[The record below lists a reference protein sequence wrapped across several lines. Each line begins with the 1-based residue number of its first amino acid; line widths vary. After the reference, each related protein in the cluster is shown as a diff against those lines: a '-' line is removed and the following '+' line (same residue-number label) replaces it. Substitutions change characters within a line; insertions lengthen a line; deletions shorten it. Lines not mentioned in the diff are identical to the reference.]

1 MSIMNTIA
9 LGISTDLTKGYK
21 PDWNPS
27 RGNLNILNPSADAP
41 MQPQPLPIVTERGD
55 WSYPTVTLHDT
66 PISLVTELL
75 GYKVEH
81 PAIEVSPPSLP
92 AGALMLFSPTGDA
105 ARKALSETLGVSL
118 DNPNLRYALVKL
130 ERKDATVHHT
140 TTETG
145 ILMTV
150 NALNPDP
157 AIGINSNFM
166 RNLARLRH
174 FPVFGEQDE
183 VTQLKEQDANAYL
196 DTFSEWGTH
205 FVSSVTVGDQLIQ
218 VFAYEADRFERVQQA
233 YKQPDNELS
242 GPKAVDFQYFTT
254 DASTGHF
261 GYVSEYGKLLCLS
274 HSSTFQKSLQ
284 SGEWMESFWSK
295 HDSLFQAFAENSQ
308 VSLNQL
314 NSAYT
319 EQAPVMVTL
328 GPLTTF
334 TEYKRTAVWRR
345 VLKGALSTVFGDA
358 INAGFSR
365 INTTDFNRLLP
376 EDQPGLLSTIASPT
390 INIYKTLLDIAQM
403 QLVARDQ
410 VKSFTTFGYVVAAQA
425 STPVL
430 PPGESVRLFGYIL
443 DMRTQGNPNVIT
455 LTDQG
460 YDELLIGCDSF
471 LGAARFQ
478 NTVGSKHMVVV
489 DGLRYEKE
497 VSGNVRVTGDVR
509 TPPPVDTL
517 EALKDGLEFSLAFAE
532 AVLGLQEG
540 NSGGNPTHQFV
551 RNYLSWIGRIIPA
564 DTTDEQLL
572 AMRVHALDL
581 GGYSPNSRAGA
592 FVPILPASAYE
603 KSLEAIMGYLQE
615 IQRQIAENTIQ
626 VNQRKQAELTI
637 DVGKTLN
644 QNIIQSGELLTG
656 LIKAN
661 ADSTTDLGKQYD
673 AVITTR
679 KAESE
684 LQQAKISDLEKLLFE
699 QQAEVDQAVQVY
711 KSKVKQWETME
722 LIKFGLDVATSTFS
736 LGTSILIPASSIS
749 AVKDLGLTAQRI
761 QKTLNVLN
769 TTMKLYSSVSGTL
782 QKLQHTQTTL
792 DGLDGMSFGDT
803 SQLDW
808 DEMSIQLDVVMSTGP
823 SDASVTEAKA
833 QMVAAFKILV
843 MRGKA
848 LTSARS
854 SLHQIQRDIYTTQRQ
869 KEINQRQAK
878 RLNALVGTLHPA
890 NIEDL
895 DRSAVDLVGL
905 TGHLEYLRRQMLT
918 TFTKSFLLQ
927 DQALQYAWLQQPTVI
942 SSYSLLTFMQARIA
956 QSQATITARS
966 QLMQYQASTT
976 NPIVYQVDGV
986 MSEDISGGHSFQITI
1001 GPDSPEFSQYVNLRV
1016 KSVVAEIDG
1025 VKDTDSGKL
1034 LVRLTFDDSPFVDR
1048 NIERQPL
1055 TFHTPWRERTY
1066 QFDAQTNAPEFTDNG
1081 NSWSQGVSRIT
1092 PFGAWRVD
1100 LPKTNLN
1107 KGISFKGHTVKVR
1120 LQFTLEA
1127 RIVDKPI
1134 RVAANAFAKGR
1145 ALGVETLRLNAM
1157 NLAVSGASRPSS
1169 SALITQMNAQGTTT
1183 NGWDV
1188 VFNMGLS
1195 QINNSLRDQYT
1206 ELKNNTTYK
1215 NTIDAETRTMVVEG
1229 VWSIKKFH
1237 MEYGYPLL
1245 RFSVNND
1252 NTVELSMPIERGSL
1266 TNCIQVG
1273 DDPERCD
1280 PPTSITG
1287 KTLTAY
1293 VKLAKTSGKVQVDGA
1308 DHNVLK
1314 VELNMDQGAFS
1325 VDDIEISDEERVALN
1340 KAIKAYFSEN
1350 PVNYLINQLDLSNVP
1365 VIDALKP
1372 NGFLFKVLKTQADV
1386 EMLQMFIQTGNRA
1399 LLNPT
1404 QTFLNGVSEP
1414 LPQSQDASLII
1425 RSALYYGAVLPQS
1438 MNKHGWTL
1446 VGRNPSDPAQASWAE
1461 FTNAPVSATGIDLS
1475 GLTQTSTYS
1484 NPQGGGGSS
1493 TTTRYSFPNDTVTWN
1508 LSGMT
1513 LKSASEG
1520 PMSLSGSKTQSM
1532 TINTSTTFTYWP
1544 CFGNCTS
1551 RSTGS
1556 FSNDATSNISASA
1569 PISVSGSGRD
1579 QAIKIAMSS
1588 QAVTVTGHLAGGGP
1602 SGSDD
1607 LQAKVNQ
1614 QIKSQVP
1621 PQVVQQLNVSFD
1633 SVSLFAIKNLLFPS
1647 NNYIQFSEAAVPGDL
1662 LVLGSFKS
1670 LS

>member
-1 MSIMNTIA
+1 MSIINTIK
-9 LGISTDLTKGYK
+9 LGLSTDLTKGYK
-21 PDWNPS
+21 SDWNPS
-27 RGNLNILNPSADAP
+27 TGNLNILYPSNEAP
-41 MQPQPLPIVTERGD
+41 MQPKSLPVVTERGD
-55 WSYPTVTLHDT
+55 WSYPIVSLHDT
-66 PISLVTELL
+66 PMSLVTELL

-81 PAIEVSPPSLP
+81 PAIDDSPPSLP
-92 AGALMLFSPTGDA
+92 AGALMLFSPAGDT

-130 ERKDATVHHT
+130 ERKDAKVHHT

-157 AIGINSNFM
+157 SIGINSNFM

-183 VTQLKEQDANAYL
+183 VTQLKEKDANAYL
-196 DTFSEWGTH
+196 DTFAEWGTH

-218 VFAYEADRFERVQQA
+218 VFAYEADRFERIKIA
-233 YKQPDNELS
+233 YTQPDNELS
-242 GPKAVDFQYFTT
+242 GSKAVDFQYFTT

-274 HSSTFQKSLQ
+274 HSSTFQNSLQ
-284 SGEWMESFWSK
+284 SGEWMENFWSK
-295 HDSLFQAFAENSQ
+295 HDSLFQVFAENSH
-308 VSLNQL
+308 VSLNKL
-314 NSAYT
+314 NSNYT
-319 EQAPVMVTL
+319 DQAPVMVTL
-328 GPLTTF
+328 GPMTTF
-334 TEYKRTAVWRR
+334 TEYKRTAAWRR
-345 VLKGALSTVFGDA
+345 VLKGALSTVFGDT
-358 INAGFSR
+358 INAGFSH
-365 INTTDFNRLLP
+365 INKTDFNRLLT
-376 EDQPGLLSTIASPT
+376 EEQPGLISTIASPT
-390 INIYKTLLDIAQM
+390 INVYKTHLDIAQM
-403 QLVARDQ
+403 QLVARNQ
-410 VKSFTTFGYVVAAQA
+410 VKNFTTFGYVVAAQA
-425 STPVL
+425 TTPIRV
-430 PPGESVRLFGYIL
+430 PGESVQLFGYIL
-443 DMRTQGNPNVIT
+443 DMRAEGNPNVIT
-455 LTDQG
+455 LTDKG
-460 YDELLIGCDSF
+460 FDELVIGCDSF

-478 NTVGSKHMVVV
+478 NTAGSKHMVVV
-489 DGLRYEKE
+489 DGLRYEQ
-497 VSGNVRVTGDVR
+497 VPSGKVRVTGDVR
-509 TPPPVDTL
+509 MAPPADAL
-517 EALKDGLEFSLAFAE
+517 EAFKDSLEFSLAFAE

-540 NSGGNPTHQFV
+540 NSHDNPTQQLV
-551 RNYLSWIGRIIPA
+551 RDYLGWVGRIIPA

-572 AMRVHALDL
+572 AIRVHSLDL

-592 FVPILPASAYE
+592 FVPILPASAYKE
-603 KSLEAIMGYLQE
+603 SLEAIMGYLQE
-615 IQRQIAENTIQ
+615 IQRQISENTIQ

-644 QNIIQSGELLTG
+644 QNIIQSGQLLTG

-673 AVITTR
+673 VVIAAR

-684 LQQAKISDLEKLLFE
+684 SQQAKISNLEKLLFE

-711 KSKVKQWETME
+711 KSKVEQWETIE
-722 LIKFGLDVATSTFS
+722 LIKFGLDVVTSTFS

-749 AVKDLGLTAQRI
+749 AVKNLGLTAQRI

-769 TTMKLYSSVSGTL
+769 TSMKLYSSISGTV
-782 QKLQHTQTTL
+782 QKLQNTQATL
-792 DGLDGMSFGDT
+792 DGLDGMNFGDT

-808 DEMSIQLDVVMSTGP
+808 NEMSIQLDVVMSTGP

-833 QMVAAFKILV
+833 HMVAAFKILV

-869 KEINQRQAK
+869 KEINKRQAD
-878 RLNALVGTLHPA
+878 RLNALVDTLHPA

-895 DRSAVDLVGL
+895 DHSAIDLVGL
-905 TGHLEYLRRQMLT
+905 TGNLDYLRRQMLT
-918 TFTKSFLLQ
+918 TFIKSFLLQ

-942 SSYSLLTFMQARIA
+942 SSYSLLNFMQAHIA
-956 QSQATITARS
+956 QTQATIEAKN
-966 QLMQYQASTT
+966 QLMQYQSSTT
-976 NPIVYQVDGV
+976 NPIIYQIDGV
-986 MSEDISGGHSFQITI
+986 MNEDISGGHSFEITI
-1001 GPDSPEFSQYVNLRV
+1001 GPDSTEFSQYVNLRV

-1025 VKDTDSGKL
+1025 VKDTDSGKF
-1034 LVRLTFDDSPFVDR
+1034 LVRLTFEDSPFVDR

-1055 TFHTPWRERTY
+1055 TFHTPWRERIY
-1066 QFDAQTNAPEFTDNG
+1066 QYNAQTNKPEFTDNG
-1081 NSWSQGVSRIT
+1081 HSWSQGVSLIT

-1107 KGISFKGHTVKVR
+1107 KGIRFKRHTVKVR

-1134 RVAANAFAKGR
+1134 QVAANTFARGR
-1145 ALGVETLRLNAM
+1145 AFDVETLRLNAM
-1157 NLAVSGASRPSS
+1157 NLAVSGAVQPSS
-1169 SALITQMNAQGTTT
+1169 TALIAQMNAQGTTT

-1195 QINNSLRDQYT
+1195 QINNSLRDQYI
-1206 ELKNNTTYK
+1206 ELKNNTTFK
-1215 NTIDAETRTMVVEG
+1215 NTIDAETRTPVVDG

-1245 RFSVNND
+1245 RFSTNND
-1252 NTVELSMPIERGSL
+1252 NTVELSMPIEKGSL
-1266 TNCIQVG
+1266 TKCVQMG
-1273 DDPERCD
+1273 DEPERCD
-1280 PPTSITG
+1280 PPTSIAG

-1314 VELNMDQGAFS
+1314 VELNMKQGAFS
-1325 VDDIEISDEERVALN
+1325 VEDIEIDDEDRIALN

-1350 PVNYLINQLDLSNVP
+1350 PVNYLINQLDISNVP

-1372 NGFLFKVLKTQADV
+1372 NGFLFKALKTQADV
-1386 EMLQMFIQTGNRA
+1386 EMLQMFIQTSNRA

-1414 LPQSQDASLII
+1414 LPQSQDTSLII

-1438 MNKHGWTL
+1438 MNRRGWTL
-1446 VGRNPSDPAQASWAE
+1446 VGKHASDPTQASWAE

-1475 GLTQTSTYS
+1475 GLTQKIPYITPY
-1484 NPQGGGGSS
+1484 GGGS
-1493 TTTRYSFPNDTVTWN
+1493 TTIIKYSFPNDTATWN

-1513 LKSASEG
+1513 LKSTSSG
-1520 PMSLSGSKTQSM
+1520 SMSLNGSKMQSM
-1532 TINTSTTFTYWP
+1532 TINTSTTTEP
-1544 CFGNCTS
+1544 CYSDYCKAE
-1551 RSTGS
+1551 RKGS
-1556 FSNDATSNISASA
+1556 FSNDATSNVKTSAF
-1569 PISVSGSGRD
+1569 ISVSGSGRN
-1579 QAIKIAMSS
+1579 QAIKIAINS
-1588 QAVTVTGHLAGGGP
+1588 QGVTVTGHLAGGGP

-1614 QIKSQVP
+1614 QVKSQVAP
-1621 PQVVQQLNVSFD
+1621 KVEEQLNVSFD

-1647 NNYIQFSEAAVPGDL
+1647 NNYINFSEAAVPGDL
-1662 LVLGSFKS
+1662 LILGTFAKDS
-1670 LS
+1670 